1 MSGKWQSNGRVIRNN
16 MPIQHGKTK
25 GQKIQEASRR
35 HGDSVRRA
43 DTCPANPRRG
53 RRNRNKAIEHDLQ

>member
-1 MSGKWQSNGRVIRNN
+1 